1 MPALAPALPL
11 ASVPLGGRLASGFRG
26 NTAAPALACPTC
38 RHRCRLR
45 DYGKPRTTDEG
56 CPSRSNKG
64 TRRTMDEC
72 MEGNRCRLSP
82 RAPAPMDLIRPL
94 QGISTGQLVRGWRCW
109 HRAVLSRGA
118 LGSGQKLEGS
128 GCGALSSSSGG
139 RWVTSDLLAL
149 KLRTISHTGFAAEVL
164 LLVFVIFL
172 P

>member
-1 MPALAPALPL
+1 
-11 ASVPLGGRLASGFRG
+11 
-26 NTAAPALACPTC
+26 
-38 RHRCRLR
+38 
-45 DYGKPRTTDEG
+45 
-56 CPSRSNKG
+56 
-64 TRRTMDEC
+64 MDEC

-128 GCGALSSSSGG
+128 GCGALSSSPGG
-139 RWVTSDLLAL
+139 RWVTSDHLAL
-149 KLRTISHTGFAAEVL
+149 KLRTILHTGFAAEVL